1 MRGRKPKL
9 TPEISQRIIELVRIG
24 NYLDTAAASC
34 GIHRSTLH
42 RWLVKGDEQSHGMY
56 REFFLAI
63 DRAQGEAEL
72 RDCVLI
78 AKAAQTDWRAAAWRL
93 ERRAPRKYGAQ
104 IQATLREEVESMLAH
119 LETVLDRSTFEKI
132 IAALEQ
138 ARPPGAPHLPASR
151 PGQVTTI
158 PRNELMERLNRMAA
172 CKGANDQDEPQ
183 RTDAKDCAGKDDDAA
198 GGTR

>member
-9 TPEISQRIIELVRIG
+9 TPEILQRIVELVRIG
-24 NYLDTAAASC
+24 NYLDASAASC

-42 RWLVKGDEQSHGMY
+42 RWLVKGEEQSHGMY
-56 REFFLAI
+56 RQFFLAI

-93 ERRAPRKYGAQ
+93 ERRAPRKFGAQ
-104 IQATLREEVESMLAH
+104 IQATLREEVESMVAH
-119 LETVLDRSTFEKI
+119 LETVLDRSTFEKVV
-132 IAALEQ
+132 AAIEQ
-138 ARPPGAPHLPASR
+138 ARPPGAPHPPATPPVPVKVSR
-151 PGQVTTI
+151 EQ
-158 PRNELMERLNRMAA
+158 LLERLNRMVA
-172 CKGANDQDEPQ
+172 CNGAKDQDEPQ
-183 RTDAKDCAGKDDDAA
+183 KPDAKNWPGKDDDAA

>member
-9 TPEISQRIIELVRIG
+9 TPEVSQRIIELVRIG
-24 NYLDTAAASC
+24 NYLDAAAASC

-42 RWLVKGDEQSHGMY
+42 RWLVKGEEQSHGMY

-63 DRAQGEAEL
+63 DRAQGEGEL

-93 ERRAPRKYGAQ
+93 ERRAPRKYGAR

-119 LETVLDRSTFEKI
+119 LETVLDRATFEKV

-138 ARPPGAPHLPASR
+138 ARTPGAPSLPANPTGRATVSR
-151 PGQVTTI
+151 DG
-158 PRNELMERLNRMAA
+158 LLERLNRIA
-172 CKGANDQDEPQ
+172 CLGANEQAEPQ
-183 RTDAKDCAGKDDDAA
+183 KADAKDRSGKDDDAA
-198 GGTR
+198 GGTQ